1 MRVLI
6 LGCNQLTSNLVPDLV
21 QADFHVTIV
30 GQERE
35 CLEQLADDPR
45 VEVILTA
52 EPMMQDYLQ
61 EGGIDTVEVF
71 LALSG
76 DDHLNAMAAQ
86 IANHIFN
93 VPKVI
98 CHLDNPQLQIL
109 YAGLGLNVVGQSFGL
124 LQDIRQ
130 VIDQ

>member
-6 LGCNQLTSNLVPDLV
+6 LGCNRLTSNLVPDLV

-35 CLEQLADDPR
+35 CLAQFADDPR

-71 LALSG
+71 LALSR